1 MGTLA
6 RFSTLYTIVDQG
18 SIDPANSAAQA
29 AGLDMDPDFE
39 NNYLRENSTMPMLTL
54 PRPQAPTWLKK
65 PLFFVIIL
73 AGLLL
78 WLSLFVVE
86 PTEMAGVRRFGEVTT
101 HEPFGPGLHLKLPL
115 IDQVDHLQVSLDIL
129 QVQNL
134 TMYTVDNQWVKIS
147 VGMTYRIPP
156 AAVFRLLYQVGRSGN
171 FSVRENVEPI
181 IADRAMRVFARR
193 NTIKI
198 SEEREVIANE
208 IRQSVSTRLAE
219 LFSLEVVD
227 LQIAKIEYSPTFAAS
242 VEAAVKAKNDAV
254 AAENTVNRIRFEAE
268 QVRVR
273 AQGEADAAA
282 IQAEG
287 QKRAAV
293 TRAQGEA
300 DAVRL
305 IGEAQATSLHARGEA
320 VATHPRIVEL
330 VTADRWNG
338 VLPLTVLG
346 EHGALPFLNLNPS
359 LPAVIAPIVD
369 KAQ

>member
-1 MGTLA
+1 MPTL
-6 RFSTLYTIVDQG
+6 TV
-18 SIDPANSAAQA
+18 
-29 AGLDMDPDFE
+29 
-39 NNYLRENSTMPMLTL
+39 
-54 PRPQAPTWLKK
+54 PRPHAPLWLKT
-65 PLFFVIIL
+65 PLLFLIPL

-78 WLSLFVVE
+78 WLSLFIVE
-86 PTEMAGVRRFGEVTT
+86 PAEMAGVRRFGEVTT
-101 HEPFGPGLHLKLPL
+101 REPLGPGIHFKLPL
-115 IDQVDHLQVSLDIL
+115 VDQVDRIQVSLDIL
-129 QVQNL
+129 RVL
-134 TMYTVDNQWVKIS
+134 DMTMYTVDNQWVKIS
-147 VGMTYRIPP
+147 VGMTYRIPQ

-198 SEEREVIANE
+198 SEEREMIANE
-208 IRQSVSTRLAE
+208 IRQAVSVRLTE
-219 LFSLEVVD
+219 LFGLEVID

-287 QKRAAV
+287 QKRSAV
-293 TRAQGEA
+293 IRAQGEA
-300 DAVRL
+300 EAIQVV
-305 IGEAQATSLHARGEA
+305 GAAQAASLRARGEA
-320 VATHPRIVEL
+320 VAAYPRVVEL
-330 VTADRWNG
+330 VTADRWSG
-338 VLPLTVLG
+338 ILPLTVLG
-346 EHGALPFLNLNPS
+346 ERGAVPFLNLNS
-359 LPAVIAPIVD
+359 SVPAMTTPPVN